1 MQRSNRS
8 LGVIVI
14 VVLLIAGLPL
24 SACQRESGKHKAEPP
39 AHIERIEGTTLS
51 RVTLAEKAVERLGIE
66 TAPVRVV
73 QVERKRMVRG
83 DVVALPAASV
93 PGTDPSKGETV
104 YRQFAPGQV
113 VVSGQAPS
121 EVADRS
127 RLFVRVS
134 LPQGDK
140 KTVARGQPAR
150 VLPLARDYQG
160 PGLTAQPVAEDDDED
175 DDKDDDKDKD
185 KPAGGD
191 GKDKEKPAGGEPQ
204 QVKGP
209 RLHYVVSSERG
220 SLAPGQRVRVELT
233 LKGSGTRR
241 KVVPFAAVLYDM
253 HGKTWVYTSPTPR
266 TYVRHQISVDYIDGD
281 LAILSDG
288 PPADTAVV
296 TVGASLLLGTELGF
310 GN

>member
-24 SACQRESGKHKAEPP
+24 SACQRESGKQKAEPP
-39 AHIERIEGTTLS
+39 AQIERIEGTTLS
-51 RVTLAEKAVERLGIE
+51 RVTLAERAVERLGIE

-93 PGTDPSKGETV
+93 SGTDPSKGETV
-104 YRQFAPGQV
+104 YRQFAPGKV
-113 VVSGQAPS
+113 EVSGQGLS
-121 EVADRS
+121 GADRS
-127 RLFVRVS
+127 RLFVRVG

-160 PGLTAQPVAEDDDED
+160 PGLTAQPVAEDDDDSD
-175 DDKDDDKDKD
+175 DADDDKD
-185 KPAGGD
+185 KPAGD
-191 GKDKEKPAGGEPQ
+191 EGKDKKKPAGGEPQ

-209 RLHYVVSSERG
+209 RLYYVVSSERG

-233 LKGSGTRR
+233 LRGDGARR
-241 KVVPFAAVLYDM
+241 KVVPFSAVLYDM

-266 TYVRHQISVDYIDGD
+266 TYVRRQISIDYIDIDGH
-281 LAILSDG
+281 LAVLSDG

-296 TVGASLLLGTELGF
+296 TVGASMLLGTELGF

>member
-1 MQRSNRS
+1 MQRSDRS
-8 LGVIVI
+8 SGVIVI
-14 VVLLIAGLPL
+14 VVLIIAGLPL
-24 SACQRESGKHKAEPP
+24 SACQRESGKQKAEPP
-39 AHIERIEGTTLS
+39 AQIERIEGTTLS

-66 TAPVRVV
+66 TTPVRVV

-83 DVVALPAASV
+83 DVVALPTASV

-104 YRQFAPGQV
+104 YRQFAPGKV
-113 VVSGQAPS
+113 EVSGQGLS
-121 EVADRS
+121 GADRS

-160 PGLTAQPVAEDDDED
+160 PGLTAQPVAADED
-175 DDKDDDKDKD
+175 ED
-185 KPAGGD
+185 GD
-191 GKDKEKPAGGEPQ
+191 NDEEMPAGGEPQ

-209 RLHYVVSSERG
+209 RLYYVVSSERG

-233 LKGSGTRR
+233 LRGSGTRR

-253 HGKTWVYTSPTPR
+253 HGKSWVYTSPTPR

-281 LAILSDG
+281 LAVLSDG
-288 PPADTAVV
+288 PPADSAVV
-296 TVGASLLLGTELGF
+296 TVGASLLLGSELGF

>member
-8 LGVIVI
+8 LGAIVI
-14 VVLLIAGLPL
+14 VVLLVAGLPL
-24 SACQRESGKHKAEPP
+24 SGCQRESGKQKAEPP
-39 AHIERIEGTTLS
+39 AQIERIEGTTLS

-104 YRQFAPGQV
+104 YRQFAPGKV
-113 VVSGQAPS
+113 EVSGQGLS
-121 EVADRS
+121 GADRS
-127 RLFVRVS
+127 RLFVRVG

-160 PGLTAQPVAEDDDED
+160 PGLTAQPVAEDDDKD
-175 DDKDDDKDKD
+175 DDKDDGNDKD
-185 KPAGGD
+185 
-191 GKDKEKPAGGEPQ
+191 KPAGGEPQ

-209 RLHYVVSSERG
+209 RLYYVVSSERG

-281 LAILSDG
+281 LAVLSDG